1 MGPGDSIENDVD
13 GVFARDAHLL
23 ARLEVLDRKRAGG
36 NLVFS
41 EEDDIGNR
49 KLVGVLNL
57 CLELLCLGVELGADA
72 GLAKLGGKF
81 DGRRQIVGHW
91 QNQNVGRGGVPS
103 FA

>member
-23 ARLEVLDRKRAGG
+23 ACLEVLDRKRAGG

-49 KLVGVLNL
+49 KLVGL
-57 CLELLCLGVELGADA
+57 
-72 GLAKLGGKF
+72 
-81 DGRRQIVGHW
+81 R
-91 QNQNVGRGGVPS
+91 
-103 FA
+103 